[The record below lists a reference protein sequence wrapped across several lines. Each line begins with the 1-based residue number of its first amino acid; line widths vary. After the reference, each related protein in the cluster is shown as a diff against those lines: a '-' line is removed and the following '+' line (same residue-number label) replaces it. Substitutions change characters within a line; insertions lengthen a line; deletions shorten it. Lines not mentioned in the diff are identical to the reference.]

1 MSEKYKVGESAIPH
15 FMTITVI
22 DWVDLF
28 TRQEF
33 RDILIESLKYCI
45 ENRGLSLNAYCIMS
59 NHIHLIASSQNSDLN
74 FIIRDFKKHTSKQL
88 ITAINKTNE
97 SRKVWLL
104 KKFKFAADRVKR
116 GRNYKIWKDGF
127 HPVEL
132 NTNMMLEERLDYVH
146 NNPVDAGIVWSPE
159 DYVYS
164 SASNYQG
171 KETILKV
178 EFL

>member
-88 ITAINKTNE
+88 ITAINRTSE

-104 KKFKFAADRVKR
+104 KKFKFASDRVKR

-164 SASNYQG
+164 SASNYQD

>member
-45 ENRGLSLNAYCIMS
+45 ENRGLSLHAYCIMS
-59 NHIHLIASSQNSDLN
+59 NHIHLIASSQNNDLN
-74 FIIRDFKKHTSKQL
+74 FIIRDFKKYTSKQL
-88 ITAINKTNE
+88 ITAINKTSE

-104 KKFKFAADRVKR
+104 KKFKFASDRVKR

-146 NNPVDAGIVWSPE
+146 NNPVEAGIVWLPE

-164 SASNYQG
+164 SASNYQD